1 MMLINVFSSTPD
13 GRFFAHFL
21 VEEAAGREAL
31 GRFELEEVWST
42 SIWFVF
48 NVRMKGGMPVQ
59 TSFGRIDLEPLTSS
73 QLVHSESAVTL
84 AVPDSALEFLLPVPL
99 QESAPSETK
108 MEHW

>member
-1 MMLINVFSSTPD
+1 
-13 GRFFAHFL
+13 
-21 VEEAAGREAL
+21 
-31 GRFELEEVWST
+31 
-42 SIWFVF
+42 
-48 NVRMKGGMPVQ
+48 MPVQ
-59 TSFGRIDLEPLTSS
+59 TSFGRVDLEPPLTSS